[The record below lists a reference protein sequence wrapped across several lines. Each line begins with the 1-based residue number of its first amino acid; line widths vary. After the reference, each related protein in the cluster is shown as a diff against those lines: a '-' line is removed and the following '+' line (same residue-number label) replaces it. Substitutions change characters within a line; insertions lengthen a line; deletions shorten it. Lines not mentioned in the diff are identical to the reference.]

1 MAKKKTRSRSAVDAA
16 REGETGVKKTPSG
29 DSQQAELALCEGKR
43 HYRLIFEHNL
53 AGIYRTTPD
62 GAILDCNEAMARM
75 FGYASRAELMSARAP
90 DLYCESADRTAFIDR
105 LRKDGVLTNFELRM
119 RRRDGSAIDILENAQ
134 LIPNEND
141 TPSMIVGTILDITER
156 KRAEEERDAILELSG
171 DLICIAGIDGYF
183 KYVNPAWERMLG
195 YTTQELLARPFLDFI
210 HPDDRA
216 KNDAEVE
223 KLNRGERTVG
233 FENRYIAQDG
243 SIHTVSWTA
252 TPAPGAGL
260 LYCMGR
266 DITERRRA
274 EDALRE
280 SEATLKAAM
289 DNSRVGIAI
298 ADAPD
303 GRMRYVN
310 DAALRFGGNSRPESF
325 DDVAISEYGDTWPIF
340 HLDGSAYQNDEVPL
354 ARAILRGETCGEEFV
369 LRRADGEERIVWAE
383 ATPIKDA
390 KGNVVRAVVV
400 SLDVTDRVR
409 AAEALRKSEERLSL
423 ALAAGQ
429 MGAWDWD
436 IGSGRITWSEKHA
449 RLWGM
454 QAEEFDGTYE
464 AFEARVHPDD
474 RAGVA
479 GAVEQARVGHTAY
492 VCEFRVIWPD
502 GTQRWIR
509 GSGDFEYDDG
519 QPVRMLGVVQDI
531 TERKQTEE
539 DLRRERDFAESLIE
553 TAQAIV
559 LVLDPQGRIVR
570 FNPYME
576 RLSGY
581 RLADVEGKDWFDT
594 FLPERDRDRI
604 RDLFSRAVGGVPT
617 LGNVNPIVT
626 KDGQERL
633 IEWYDKTLKDAQ
645 GKVTGVVSVGQDITD
660 RKQAEDALT
669 ESEERYRSLVEN
681 INLGITLINADYE
694 IVMTNSFHGAAFGRP
709 LCDFVGKKCYAEFE
723 KREAVCPHCPGARA
737 MAIGEP
743 AEAESVGIRDDGSRF
758 PVRIQAFP
766 VIGPDGVT
774 SGFIEV
780 VEDITE
786 RKQAQAELEKL
797 HEELVRSSRLAGMS
811 EVATGVLHNVG
822 NVLNSVNVSAGLVH
836 EKIRGSRVPGLAK
849 ATALMSEHAND
860 LGTFI
865 TQDERGKQLPGYL
878 TKLAEYLAEEQTDV
892 LGELRH
898 LAENIDHIKNIVSM
912 QQSLSGVSGVTGPV
926 RIGNLLDD
934 LLKMDASSLDHRGI
948 KVVREYD
955 ELPVVTV
962 DKHKLMQILVNLL
975 KNAKEALT
983 EDQGPDKR
991 LTLRLRAL
999 DEDRVRV
1006 EVADNAM
1013 GISPENLKRIFEYG
1027 FTTKENG
1034 HGFGLHGSALAAK
1047 ELGGSLTVCS
1057 DGQGQGATFTLE
1069 LPLQM
1074 TEKSDVQVA

>member
-1 MAKKKTRSRSAVDAA
+1 
-16 REGETGVKKTPSG
+16 
-29 DSQQAELALCEGKR
+29 
-43 HYRLIFEHNL
+43 
-53 AGIYRTTPD
+53 
-62 GAILDCNEAMARM
+62 
-75 FGYASRAELMSARAP
+75 
-90 DLYCESADRTAFIDR
+90 
-105 LRKDGVLTNFELRM
+105 
-119 RRRDGSAIDILENAQ
+119 
-134 LIPNEND
+134 
-141 TPSMIVGTILDITER
+141 
-156 KRAEEERDAILELSG
+156 
-171 DLICIAGIDGYF
+171 
-183 KYVNPAWERMLG
+183 
-195 YTTQELLARPFLDFI
+195 
-210 HPDDRA
+210 
-216 KNDAEVE
+216 
-223 KLNRGERTVG
+223 
-233 FENRYIAQDG
+233 
-243 SIHTVSWTA
+243 
-252 TPAPGAGL
+252 
-260 LYCMGR
+260 
-266 DITERRRA
+266 
-274 EDALRE
+274 
-280 SEATLKAAM
+280 
-289 DNSRVGIAI
+289 
-298 ADAPD
+298 
-303 GRMRYVN
+303 
-310 DAALRFGGNSRPESF
+310 
-325 DDVAISEYGDTWPIF
+325 
-340 HLDGSAYQNDEVPL
+340 
-354 ARAILRGETCGEEFV
+354 
-369 LRRADGEERIVWAE
+369 
-383 ATPIKDA
+383 
-390 KGNVVRAVVV
+390 
-400 SLDVTDRVR
+400 
-409 AAEALRKSEERLSL
+409 
-423 ALAAGQ
+423 
-429 MGAWDWD
+429 
-436 IGSGRITWSEKHA
+436 
-449 RLWGM
+449 
-454 QAEEFDGTYE
+454 
-464 AFEARVHPDD
+464 
-474 RAGVA
+474 
-479 GAVEQARVGHTAY
+479 
-492 VCEFRVIWPD
+492 
-502 GTQRWIR
+502 
-509 GSGDFEYDDG
+509 
-519 QPVRMLGVVQDI
+519 
-531 TERKQTEE
+531 
-539 DLRRERDFAESLIE
+539 AESLIE

-559 LVLDPQGRIVR
+559 LMLNPRGRIVR
-570 FNPYME
+570 LNRYME
-576 RLSGY
+576 ERSGY
-581 RLADVEGKDWFDT
+581 RSEEVDGKDWFDI

-604 RDLFSRAVGGVPT
+604 RDLFSRAVGDVPT
-617 LGNVNPIVT
+617 LGNVNSIVT